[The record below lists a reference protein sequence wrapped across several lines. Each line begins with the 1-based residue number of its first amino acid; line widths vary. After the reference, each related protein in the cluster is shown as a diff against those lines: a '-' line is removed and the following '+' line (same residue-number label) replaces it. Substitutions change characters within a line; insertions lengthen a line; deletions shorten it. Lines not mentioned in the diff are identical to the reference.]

1 MDFLILICSLFTLIV
16 TINAGPT
23 DDHPHMQNLS
33 GLCSDLK
40 ESITEGSFV
49 ARKKILDEC
58 AAKSFT
64 TEQSKAMEKCRAKLP
79 LETPTDVEKV
89 CSDMKTY
96 EPKFQELRTCFK
108 SNGPGPSSKKTF
120 KDCLIKA
127 LGKI

>member
-58 AAKSFT
+58 AV
-64 TEQSKAMEKCRAKLP
+64 SKLQISLSILIQFLIIVTKLRLNHLRLNKVRP
-79 LETPTDVEKV
+79 WKNVEPNYPWKLQL
-89 CSDMKTY
+89 MWK
-96 EPKFQELRTCFK
+96 KFV
-108 SNGPGPSSKKTF
+108 P
-120 KDCLIKA
+120 I
-127 LGKI
+127 